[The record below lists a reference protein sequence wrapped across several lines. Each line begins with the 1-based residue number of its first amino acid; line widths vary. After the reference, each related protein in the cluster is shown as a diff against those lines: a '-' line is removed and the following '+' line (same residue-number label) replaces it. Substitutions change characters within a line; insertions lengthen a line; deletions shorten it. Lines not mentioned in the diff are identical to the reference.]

1 MRLLLLLMFVA
12 FPLLELVL
20 LIRAGQAFGIWPVLA
35 LIIGTGA
42 MGISI
47 LRQQG
52 FKVAQKISA
61 ELEAGR
67 APVEP
72 LADSGLV
79 FAAGALLISPGPI
92 GDMLG
97 LLLLIPPLRTL
108 IRRGLAARL
117 FGSSTV
123 IVRRSSSR
131 YERQGPQE
139 DPGNPPII
147 EGDWK
152 RVDDDTRNKS

>member
-1 MRLLLLLMFVA
+1 MRLLLILMFVA
-12 FPLLELVL
+12 FPLLELIL
-20 LIRAGQAFGIWPVLA
+20 LIRAGQALGIWPVVA
-35 LIIGTGA
+35 IIMGTAILGLT
-42 MGISI
+42 I

-72 LADSGLV
+72 LADSGMV
-79 FAAGALLISPGPI
+79 FAAGALLISPGLI
-92 GDMLG
+92 GDALG
-97 LLLLIPPLRTL
+97 LLLLIPPLRKL

-131 YERQGPQE
+131 YERRDPDE
-139 DPGNPPII
+139 DSDDPPII

-152 RVDDDTRNKS
+152 RIDDDQRNKS